1 MRRQLSILL
10 FLLLCLSSVCARNVR
25 IYGYVV
31 DSDNRGI
38 ELANVYEI
46 GSTPSLPARE
56 GENGT
61 TTNKNGYYE
70 LMLMEPS
77 DTITLVFS
85 MVGYTTVYQRIV
97 LEQGTST
104 VRPGDRT
111 SLDDVLN
118 VNVEMATS
126 EEWLEEVEVRGV
138 KRQTTMM
145 DHIDATTSRVMPDAT
160 GGSIES
166 LLITFAGVNQNN
178 ELSSQYNVR
187 GGSFDENVVYV
198 NGIEVHRPLLIR
210 SGQQEGLSFVN
221 PSMVENVEFS
231 AGGYGAQYGDKMAS
245 VLDIRYKQPE
255 RFEGSLSASLLG
267 ASVYVG
273 TTTTANAERPS
284 NDYKTT
290 DAVRP
295 SDDCPTTALSDRAF
309 YPDKSGSRCPTD
321 IVSNVNQSF
330 SEAVGQQS
338 GRTAKRSDSKAVGVS
353 FSQMHG
359 IRYKTSQ
366 YMLGSLATAGNYQPN
381 YFDYQ
386 TMLTWEINRDKTAD
400 AERPSNQSDSGAVGQ
415 QSGRTAER
423 SDSKAVG
430 AGRGSWKTSFLGNVS
445 VNDYVFQPDSMSE
458 SWGGLDAKHLN
469 IWYDGQEKD
478 RFVTAFAALST
489 GGQVS
494 REVSIGFDASG
505 FYTNERETYD
515 ITGEYVLSN
524 KSLDAENPDMGSGRP
539 GEMVDPSGQTDVLGT
554 GKYHQHARNRL
565 EAGVATL
572 SHHGEWKRGQNSLT
586 WGVSAQGEW
595 IRDHISEW
603 EWRDSAGY
611 SLPNNGQDMLLYYAM
626 QGDSS
631 MQSARVQGYVQ
642 NTHKWNTDKGQ
653 VILTVGGR
661 LQWWSWTNE
670 VLPSPRASLVYIPG
684 WKRDFSFRLATGLY
698 YQAPFYKELRDT
710 LTGADGV
717 TRISLTRDLKA
728 QRSVHVVLG
737 GDYYFR
743 AWGRPFK
750 FTAEAYYKY
759 IDRMESYTVDN
770 VRVRYSGK
778 NDSEGYAA
786 GLDLKLYGELV
797 PGADS
802 WISFSVMSA
811 KQRLLDRPD
820 LGWIP
825 SPQEQRY
832 SFSMLFQDYV
842 PQFPQL
848 KFHLKMLWSDGMPF
862 AAPRDYA
869 SMKTLRMSDYRRI
882 DIGATYAF
890 NAKTAKFMRAPSA
903 KHVAEWAIQFEVFNL
918 VGWKNV
924 NSYFWVSDAYGQQ
937 WASPNYLTGRR
948 YNLKLTVDL
957 K

>member
-1 MRRQLSILL
+1 M
-10 FLLLCLSSVCARNVR
+10 R

-46 GSTPSLPARE
+46 GPTPSLPTRE

-70 LMLMEPS
+70 LILMEPR
-77 DTITLVFS
+77 DTIMLVFS

-97 LEQGTST
+97 SPQE
-104 VRPGDRT
+104 
-111 SLDDVLN
+111 VLN

-145 DHIDATTSRVMPDAT
+145 DHIDAGASRVMPDAT

-273 TTTTANAERPS
+273 MGDPLQLPLQRGREDELPS
-284 NDYKTT
+284 SIDTNLS
-290 DAVRP
+290 P
-295 SDDCPTTALSDRAF
+295 SLRREGRG
-309 YPDKSGSRCPTD
+309 GSR
-321 IVSNVNQSF
+321 
-330 SEAVGQQS
+330 
-338 GRTAKRSDSKAVGVS
+338 VS

-386 TMLTWEINRDKTAD
+386 TMLTWQRT
-400 AERPSNQSDSGAVGQ
+400 PSL
-415 QSGRTAER
+415 GRE
-423 SDSKAVG
+423 
-430 AGRGSWKTSFLGNVS
+430 GRGGSWTTSFLGNVS

-524 KSLDAENPDMGSGRP
+524 KSLDAENPDTGGGRQ

-811 KQRLLDRPD
+811 KQRLLDRPE

-842 PQFPQL
+842 PQLPQL
-848 KFHLKMLWSDGMPF
+848 RFHLKMIWSDGMPF

-869 SMKTLRMSDYRRI
+869 SMKVLRMPDYRRI

-924 NSYFWVSDAYGQQ
+924 NSYFWVSDAYELQ

>member
-1 MRRQLSILL
+1 
-10 FLLLCLSSVCARNVR
+10 
-25 IYGYVV
+25 
-31 DSDNRGI
+31 
-38 ELANVYEI
+38 
-46 GSTPSLPARE
+46 
-56 GENGT
+56 
-61 TTNKNGYYE
+61 
-70 LMLMEPS
+70 
-77 DTITLVFS
+77 
-85 MVGYTTVYQRIV
+85 MVGYTTIYQRVISPQEV
-97 LEQGTST
+97 M
-104 VRPGDRT
+104 
-111 SLDDVLN
+111 N

-145 DHIDATTSRVMPDAT
+145 DHIDAAASRVMPDAT

-245 VLDIRYKQPE
+245 VLDIRYKRPE

-273 TTTTANAERPS
+273 IGDPLQLPLQRGREDDPPRPS
-284 NDYKTT
+284 LRREGERLVSIDEGNFS
-290 DAVRP
+290 P
-295 SDDCPTTALSDRAF
+295 SPFVGGVGGGPEGRG
-309 YPDKSGSRCPTD
+309 GSR
-321 IVSNVNQSF
+321 
-330 SEAVGQQS
+330 
-338 GRTAKRSDSKAVGVS
+338 VS

-386 TMLTWEINRDKTAD
+386 TMLTWDLT
-400 AERPSNQSDSGAVGQ
+400 PSNSPFLKGENKKSPFKGDLEGLEGQ
-415 QSGRTAER
+415 G
-423 SDSKAVG
+423 
-430 AGRGSWKTSFLGNVS
+430 GSWSISFLGNVS

-469 IWYDGQEKD
+469 IWYDGHEKD

-494 REVSIGFDASG
+494 PEVRIGFDASG

-524 KSLDAENPDMGSGRP
+524 KSLDAENPDTGGSRP
-539 GEMVDPSGQTDVLGT
+539 GEMVDASGQTDVLGT

-572 SHHGEWKRGQNSLT
+572 AHHGEWKRGQNSLT

-710 LTGADGV
+710 LTDADGV
-717 TRISLTRDLKA
+717 TRISLTRDLRA

-811 KQRLLDRPD
+811 KQRLIDRPD

>member
-1 MRRQLSILL
+1 
-10 FLLLCLSSVCARNVR
+10 
-25 IYGYVV
+25 
-31 DSDNRGI
+31 
-38 ELANVYEI
+38 
-46 GSTPSLPARE
+46 
-56 GENGT
+56 
-61 TTNKNGYYE
+61 
-70 LMLMEPS
+70 
-77 DTITLVFS
+77 
-85 MVGYTTVYQRIV
+85 MVGYTTVYQRV
-97 LEQGTST
+97 SSPKE
-104 VRPGDRT
+104 VM
-111 SLDDVLN
+111 N

-145 DHIDATTSRVMPDAT
+145 DHIDAGASRVMPDAT

-273 TTTTANAERPS
+273 HGNER
-284 NDYKTT
+284 
-290 DAVRP
+290 
-295 SDDCPTTALSDRAF
+295 
-309 YPDKSGSRCPTD
+309 
-321 IVSNVNQSF
+321 
-330 SEAVGQQS
+330 
-338 GRTAKRSDSKAVGVS
+338 

-386 TMLTWEINRDKTAD
+386 TMLTWSAK
-400 AERPSNQSDSGAVGQ
+400 SGW
-415 QSGRTAER
+415 T
-423 SDSKAVG
+423 
-430 AGRGSWKTSFLGNVS
+430 TSFLGNVS

-469 IWYDGQEKD
+469 IWYEGQEKD

-515 ITGEYVLSN
+515 ITGDYVLSN
-524 KSLDAENPDMGSGRP
+524 KSLDAENPDTGGGRP
-539 GEMVDPSGQTDVLGT
+539 GEMVDPSEQTDVLGT

-811 KQRLLDRPD
+811 KQRLLDRPE

-842 PQFPQL
+842 PQLPQL
-848 KFHLKMLWSDGMPF
+848 RFHLKMIWSDGMPF

-869 SMKTLRMSDYRRI
+869 SMKVLRMPDYRRI

>member
-1 MRRQLSILL
+1 MKRLPLILVW
-10 FLLLCLSSVCARNVR
+10 FLLLCAGELCARNVR
-25 IYGYVV
+25 VYGYVV

-38 ELANVYEI
+38 ELANVYET
-46 GSTPSLPARE
+46 GPTPSLPTRE

-70 LMLMEPS
+70 LILMEPR

-97 LEQGTST
+97 SPQE
-104 VRPGDRT
+104 
-111 SLDDVLN
+111 VLN

-145 DHIDATTSRVMPDAT
+145 DHIDAGASRVMPDAT

-273 TTTTANAERPS
+273 HGNER
-284 NDYKTT
+284 
-290 DAVRP
+290 
-295 SDDCPTTALSDRAF
+295 
-309 YPDKSGSRCPTD
+309 
-321 IVSNVNQSF
+321 
-330 SEAVGQQS
+330 
-338 GRTAKRSDSKAVGVS
+338 

-386 TMLTWEINRDKTAD
+386 TMLTWQRT
-400 AERPSNQSDSGAVGQ
+400 PSL
-415 QSGRTAER
+415 GRE
-423 SDSKAVG
+423 
-430 AGRGSWKTSFLGNVS
+430 GRGGSWTTSFLGNVS

-469 IWYDGQEKD
+469 IWYEGQEKD

-524 KSLDAENPDMGSGRP
+524 QSLDAENPDTGGGRP

-710 LTGADGV
+710 LTGTDGV

-802 WISFSVMSA
+802 WISLSVMSA
-811 KQRLLDRPD
+811 KQRLLDRPE

-842 PQFPQL
+842 PQLPQL
-848 KFHLKMLWSDGMPF
+848 RFHLKMIWSDGMPF

-869 SMKTLRMSDYRRI
+869 SMKVLRMPDYRRI

>member
-1 MRRQLSILL
+1 MKRIFITLGILWLFVAQL
-10 FLLLCLSSVCARNVR
+10 CARSVR
-25 IYGYVV
+25 VWGYVV

-38 ELANVYEI
+38 ELANVVVI
-46 GSTPSLPARE
+46 GDEGARIQE
-56 GENGT
+56 QGLSEQVGT
-61 TTNKNGYYE
+61 TTNRNGYYE
-70 LMLMEPS
+70 LLLEPR

-97 LEQGTST
+97 LPQE
-104 VRPGDRT
+104 VM
-111 SLDDVLN
+111 N

-145 DHIDATTSRVMPDAT
+145 DHIDASASRVMPDAT

-178 ELSSQYNVR
+178 ELSSHYNVR

-245 VLDIRYKQPE
+245 VLDIRYKRPE

-273 TTTTANAERPS
+273 MATDKGARSKDKRLNSSVDEGARIKDERLNSADSENSQTNVISPS
-284 NDYKTT
+284 SC
-290 DAVRP
+290 VLHP
-295 SDDCPTTALSDRAF
+295 S
-309 YPDKSGSRCPTD
+309 
-321 IVSNVNQSF
+321 
-330 SEAVGQQS
+330 
-338 GRTAKRSDSKAVGVS
+338 
-353 FSQMHG
+353 SQE
-359 IRYKTSQ
+359 
-366 YMLGSLATAGNYQPN
+366 SL
-381 YFDYQ
+381 
-386 TMLTWEINRDKTAD
+386 WSI
-400 AERPSNQSDSGAVGQ
+400 
-415 QSGRTAER
+415 
-423 SDSKAVG
+423 
-430 AGRGSWKTSFLGNVS
+430 SFLGNVS

-458 SWGGLDAKHLN
+458 SWGGLDAKNLN
-469 IWYDGQEKD
+469 IWYDGHEKD

-494 REVSIGFDASG
+494 PEVRIGFDASG

-524 KSLDAENPDMGSGRP
+524 KSLDAENPDTGGSRP
-539 GEMVDPSGQTDVLGT
+539 GEMVDASGQTDVLGT
-554 GKYHQHARNRL
+554 GKYHQHARNQL

-631 MQSARVQGYVQ
+631 MQSARLQGYVQ

-710 LTGADGV
+710 LTDSDGV
-717 TRISLTRDLKA
+717 TRISLTRDLRA

-811 KQRLLDRPD
+811 KQRLIDRPD